1 MPGKFANLNIKRMAI
16 FNSKKDYILENEIV
30 LLRTLKKEDHINLLP
45 FSLNEPEIWKYSL
58 IPAIGQEGLRN
69 YIDSAIKSREAGTE
83 YPFIVFDKRT
93 RKYAGSSRFYDIQLN
108 NSSLQLGYTWYG
120 KDFQGTGLNMHCKL
134 LLLQLAFE
142 EFDMLRVEFRAD
154 NNNTRSI
161 AAMKSIGCVEEGVL
175 RSHLATS
182 AGTRRDSIV
191 LSILQTEW
199 FNGTKERLIR
209 KISADINQ

>member
-1 MPGKFANLNIKRMAI
+1 MAE
-16 FNSKKDYILENEIV
+16 FDPKKEYELEDARV
-30 LLRTLKKEDHINLLP
+30 LLRPLGHDDYINLLP
-45 FSLNEPEIWKYSL
+45 FALNETEIWKYSL
-58 IPAIGQEGLRN
+58 IPAAGDEGLKK
-69 YIDSAIKSREAGTE
+69 YIDAALSARAAGTE
-83 YPFIVFDKRT
+83 YAFIVFDK
-93 RKYAGSSRFYDIQLN
+93 KKKQYAGCTRFYDIQIPN
-108 NSSLQLGYTWYG
+108 RSLQMGYTWYG